1 MVAPFQADF
10 TTLPAQDR
18 YKLLCALVVP
28 GLSR

>member
-1 MVAPFQADF
+1 MVAAFQADF

-18 YKLLCALVVP
+18 YKLLCALWCP